1 MKRRAFTLGAAA
13 AATGIAL
20 DVAKPSG
27 WMQSLA
33 AELAT
38 QPGAA
43 GLARPELPNKILV
56 VLQLSGGNDGL
67 NTVIP
72 YRDDRYK
79 AARPKLQFSASEVL
93 AYKNDLGLNPGLKA
107 MESLWEGDRFCVV
120 QGVGYASP
128 NRSHFES
135 MDIWHTCHRKQER
148 RESGWIGRFL
158 SGLAASEQKD
168 APGVHVGAETLPL
181 ALVERGVQVPSLASI
196 EQMRLKSKTKALEM
210 EVATGERSPA
220 SASSQ
225 PDPDEGNELLGFVE
239 TSTSAALE
247 ASARLERALA
257 APDASGEFP
266 ATGLGEKLKVISRLI
281 LAGVG
286 TQIYYVTL
294 DGFDTHANQAPV
306 HSALMKQ
313 WADAVS
319 AFCNRMQQAGLQE
332 HVLVMTFSEFGRR
345 VAENAS
351 GGTDHGAAA
360 PMFLSGPTLP
370 HALVGEHPSLQ
381 DLDDGDLKFRIDFR
395 EVYASVIEH
404 WLGASSIQS
413 LDGDYRAAAERL
425 RLFASS

>member
-1 MKRRAFTLGAAA
+1 
-13 AATGIAL
+13 
-20 DVAKPSG
+20 
-27 WMQSLA
+27 
-33 AELAT
+33 
-38 QPGAA
+38 
-43 GLARPELPNKILV
+43 
-56 VLQLSGGNDGL
+56 
-67 NTVIP
+67 
-72 YRDDRYK
+72 
-79 AARPKLQFSASEVL
+79 
-93 AYKNDLGLNPGLKA
+93 
-107 MESLWEGDRFCVV
+107 
-120 QGVGYASP
+120 
-128 NRSHFES
+128 

-148 RESGWIGRFL
+148 RESGWIGRYL
-158 SGLAASEQKD
+158 SGVSASEQKD

-210 EVATGERSPA
+210 EVATGERAPSNA
-220 SASSQ
+220 TSQ
-225 PDPDEGNELLGFVE
+225 HDSDEGNELLGFVE

-360 PMFLSGPTLP
+360 PMFLSGPKLP

-381 DLDDGDLKFRIDFR
+381 DLDDGDLKYQIDFR

-404 WLGASSIQS
+404 WLGASSVLP